1 MTTPSRATFVVEVHE
16 DGGAVIEN
24 THTHELV
31 WLGGLPEIAVQITDW
46 LATSEPDPS
55 GGLSDAS

>member
-1 MTTPSRATFVVEVHE
+1 MTTTSKGTFVVEVHE

-24 THTHELV
+24 TRTQELV
-31 WLGGLPEIAVQITDW
+31 WLGRLSEIAVQITDW